1 MQIQQDMKEKSK
13 HRCTK
18 KECAG
23 LDRLNPLKSFFLSVP
38 NGIFPRYRSRSC
50 PVSSVF
56 SVPHGHNQGA
66 LPELSAP
73 TPLPKPKTLQQPPFP
88 WLLPQALGDSVK
100 TGQREPMG
108 LWVALSASVRDTVY
122 TYRLLISR
130 DKEVQPVPATANSL
144 PYAAGRDKQILAYLP
159 LPVQSIRIDCTATQG
174 QTS

>member
-1 MQIQQDMKEKSK
+1 MKEKSK

-23 LDRLNPLKSFFLSVP
+23 LDRLNPLKSFFSVRP
-38 NGIFPRYRSRSC
+38 IRKFPQMPHLISSGISG
-50 PVSSVF
+50 F
-56 SVPHGHNQGA
+56 SAHYGHSQG
-66 LPELSAP
+66 
-73 TPLPKPKTLQQPPFP
+73 TLPKPKTLQRPPFP

-108 LWVALSASVRDTVY
+108 LWVALSASVRDTVH
-122 TYRLLISR
+122 TYRLPINR
-130 DKEVQPVPATANSL
+130 NKEIQPVPATANSL
-144 PYAAGRDKQILAYLP
+144 PYAVGRDKQILAYLP

>member
-1 MQIQQDMKEKSK
+1 MKEKSK

-38 NGIFPRYRSRSC
+38 NGIFPRYRSGSC
-50 PVSSVF
+50 LESPVF
-56 SVPHGHNQGA
+56 SVHYGQKQGT

-73 TPLPKPKTLQQPPFP
+73 TLLSQPKTLQQSPFP

-108 LWVALSASVRDTVY
+108 LWVALSASVRDTVH

-144 PYAAGRDKQILAYLP
+144 PYAVGRDKEI
-159 LPVQSIRIDCTATQG
+159 
-174 QTS
+174 

>member
-38 NGIFPRYRSRSC
+38 NGIFLRYRSRSC
-50 PVSSVF
+50 LESPVF
-56 SVPHGHNQGA
+56 SVHHGHNQGT

-73 TPLPKPKTLQQPPFP
+73 TLLSQPKTLQQPPFP

-108 LWVALSASVRDTVY
+108 LWVALSASVRDTVH

-130 DKEVQPVPATANSL
+130 DKEVQSVPATANSL
-144 PYAAGRDKQILAYLP
+144 SYAVGRDKQI
-159 LPVQSIRIDCTATQG
+159 
-174 QTS
+174 

>member
-38 NGIFPRYRSRSC
+38 DGNFPQIPLLILSGISGFFRPPRTQSRH
-50 PVSSVF
+50 PA
-56 SVPHGHNQGA
+56 Q
-66 LPELSAP
+66 
-73 TPLPKPKTLQQPPFP
+73 TKTLQQPPFP

-108 LWVALSASVRDTVY
+108 LWVALLASVRDTVHM
-122 TYRLLISR
+122 YRLPINR
-130 DKEVQPVPATANSL
+130 NKEIQPVPATANSL

-159 LPVQSIRIDCTATQG
+159 LPVQSIRIDYTATQE

>member
-1 MQIQQDMKEKSK
+1 MKEKSK

-38 NGIFPRYRSRSC
+38 DGIFPRYRSRSC
-50 PVSSVF
+50 PESPVF
-56 SVPHGHNQGA
+56 SVSRGHNQGT
-66 LPELSAP
+66 LPQ
-73 TPLPKPKTLQQPPFP
+73 PKTLQQPPFP
-88 WLLPQALGDSVK
+88 WLLPKALGDSVK

-108 LWVALSASVRDTVY
+108 LWVALSASVRDTVH
-122 TYRLLISR
+122 TYRLPINR
-130 DKEVQPVPATANSL
+130 DKEIQPVPATANSL

>member
-1 MQIQQDMKEKSK
+1 MKEKSK

-23 LDRLNPLKSFFLSVP
+23 LDRLNPLKSFFLFVP
-38 NGIFPRYRSRSC
+38 DGIFPRSRSRSC
-50 PVSSVF
+50 PESPVF
-56 SVPHGHNQGA
+56 F
-66 LPELSAP
+66 AP
-73 TPLPKPKTLQQPPFP
+73 PRTQSRHPARTKTLQQPPFP
-88 WLLPQALGDSVK
+88 WLLPKALGDSIK

-108 LWVALSASVRDTVY
+108 LWVALSASVRDTVH
-122 TYRLLISR
+122 TYRLPINR
-130 DKEVQPVPATANSL
+130 DKEIQPVPATANSL